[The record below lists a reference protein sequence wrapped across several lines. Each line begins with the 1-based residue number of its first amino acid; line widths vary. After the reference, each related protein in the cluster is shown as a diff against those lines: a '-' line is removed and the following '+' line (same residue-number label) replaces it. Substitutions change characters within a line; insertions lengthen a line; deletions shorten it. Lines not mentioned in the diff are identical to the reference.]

1 LGTIKKEIVI
11 GILGSLFATAGGI
24 FLYLQY
30 FSRFGFDETL
40 EMIKVGKLYGKVLSL
55 AAIPNLFVFFIYL
68 KKKQD
73 QRAKGVLIATF
84 LIAFTTLILKFF

>member
-1 LGTIKKEIVI
+1 LGTVKKDILI
-11 GILGSLFATAGGI
+11 GLLVALFATFGGI
-24 FLYLQY
+24 FLYLEY
-30 FSRFGFDETL
+30 FSKFSFHTTWQL
-40 EMIKVGKLYGKVLSL
+40 IKEGSLYGKVLAL
-55 AAIPNLFVFFIYL
+55 AAIPNLFVFFVFI